1 MIDFKNAS
9 SGSDGRYNG
18 YFNIAG
24 QILILAKIDQGSK
37 HILLE
42 DLYTT
47 LGAKTESTKNGI
59 QWSVREAKN
68 SGLIS
73 KIKGLQGV
81 YKVVNP
87 QPKPLVQCD
96 S

>member
-9 SGSDGRYNG
+9 SGSDGRYNR
-18 YFNIAG
+18 YFDIAG
-24 QILILAKIDQGSK
+24 KILILAKIDQGSK
-37 HILLE
+37 YILLQ
-42 DLYTT
+42 DLYFT
-47 LGAKTESTKNGI
+47 LGAKTNSSKNGV
-59 QWSVREAKN
+59 QWSVCEAKE

-73 KIKGLQGV
+73 KIEGMQEV